1 MTTASHVLTVLPCHD
16 GAFIWLKLASDD
28 RKDQVYKL
36 AGKSPTSS
44 LNNVTLKDSQGLAPV
59 CLVVKL
65 KMPGSSQAWQ
75 VVSACKPN
83 SREAKTGRSQVQGQ
97 PELRSETRLK

>member
-44 LNNVTLKDSQGLAPV
+44 LNNVTLKDSQGLAPSACGKVKDAWVQPGMTSGV
-59 CLVVKL
+59 CL
-65 KMPGSSQAWQ
+65 
-75 VVSACKPN
+75 
-83 SREAKTGRSQVQGQ
+83 
-97 PELRSETRLK
+97 